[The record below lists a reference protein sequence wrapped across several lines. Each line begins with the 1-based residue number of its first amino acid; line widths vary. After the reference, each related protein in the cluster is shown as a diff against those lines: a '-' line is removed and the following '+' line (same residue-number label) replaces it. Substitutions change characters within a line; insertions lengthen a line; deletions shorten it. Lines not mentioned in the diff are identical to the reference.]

1 MFRNQNFKPGSPG
14 YLTDTLS
21 EWERPQKRKI
31 RRAIELPKCS
41 DKLKNVLVVQF
52 NFPGVV
58 QAKSPPN
65 SGQGTYY
72 VYSAHSFKFSVDTES
87 NFQLILNQISPPGN
101 PHWHWQHCEPY
112 PAAKEHTSWY
122 NDVNK
127 SLIYLQLTL
136 PQKGLVS
143 SQPSNLLIQ
152 SQLQLKHCL
161 GPRGEQV
168 TAVCCALPTIFLL
181 VLQKTKWNVL
191 RCWAILDSERVSVKW
206 LVVSGSKFWFRNTPE
221 KIKWD
226 PYNRF

>member
-72 VYSAHSFKFSVDTES
+72 VYSAHSFKFSVDPES

-127 SLIYLQLTL
+127 SLIYLQQHYLRRGWSAPNLAT
-136 PQKGLVS
+136 S
-143 SQPSNLLIQ
+143 WSNLNFNWSIVW
-152 SQLQLKHCL
+152 
-161 GPRGEQV
+161 GRGENR
-168 TAVCCALPTIFLL
+168 LL
-181 VLQKTKWNVL
+181 QFAAHCPQFSCLCYKRRNETF
-191 RCWAILDSERVSVKW
+191 C
-206 LVVSGSKFWFRNTPE
+206 VVEPF
-221 KIKWD
+221 
-226 PYNRF
+226 